1 MRLDEM
7 RLSKMKN
14 LVRFGALAA
23 LVALLGMQSAL
34 ADTLYVAAP
43 GPAAPGHP
51 LSLGPDIKAHQPG
64 DLVTI
69 VFNFNVAQNSSST
82 MARSKSATAGLAAGT
97 GIAGIGFLRFPS
109 SIGGQ
114 SALNTSDVRANS
126 QTFTS
131 TMMGTVQE
139 ILPSGALV
147 VSGTQRIIINGKAQN
162 MKVTGT
168 IRTADIDNTDSVL
181 STSMANVQL
190 DFDGNWGEDK
200 KGIIQRIIDWIW

>member
-1 MRLDEM
+1 MRIMTFTLIAA
-7 RLSKMKN
+7 L
-14 LVRFGALAA
+14 LCGTGAL
-23 LVALLGMQSAL
+23 G
-34 ADTLYVAAP
+34 DTLYVAAP

-51 LSLGPDIKAHQPG
+51 LRLGPDLKAHQPG

-69 VFNFNVAQNSSST
+69 AFNFNVAQNSSST

-131 TMMGTVQE
+131 TMMATVQE

-147 VSGTQRIIINGKAQN
+147 VTGTQRIIINGKAQN

-168 IRTADIDNTDSVL
+168 IRPEDIDNTDTVL
-181 STSMANVQL
+181 SSSMANVQL
-190 DFDGNWGEDK
+190 DFDGNWGEAK
-200 KGIIQRIIDWIW
+200 KGILQQIIDWIW

>member
-1 MRLDEM
+1 MTALI
-7 RLSKMKN
+7 
-14 LVRFGALAA
+14 RFTAIAIFA
-23 LVALLGMQSAL
+23 TLLGTQAVA

-43 GPAAPGHP
+43 GPVAPGHP
-51 LSLGPDIKAHQPG
+51 LSLGPDLKAHQPG

-82 MARSKSATAGLAAGT
+82 MARSKAASGGVAAGT

-109 SIGGQ
+109 SIGAQ
-114 SALNTSDVRANS
+114 SALNTSDVRANA

-131 TMMGTVQE
+131 TMMATVQE
-139 ILPSGALV
+139 IMPSGALV

-168 IRTADIDNTDSVL
+168 IRPADIDNTDSVL

-200 KGIIQRIIDWIW
+200 KGILQRIIDWIW

>member
-1 MRLDEM
+1 MRKT
-7 RLSKMKN
+7 SI
-14 LVRFGALAA
+14 ALAA
-23 LVALLGMQSAL
+23 LAALLSGSQVAV
-34 ADTLYVAAP
+34 ADTLYVAPP

-51 LSLGPDIKAHQPG
+51 LRLGPDLKAHQPG
-64 DLVTI
+64 DLVNI
-69 VFNFNVAQNSSST
+69 VFNFNVSQNSSNT
-82 MARSKSATAGLAAGT
+82 VARSKSFNAGLAAGT
-97 GIAGIGFLRFPS
+97 GIAGVGFFRFPS

-131 TMMGTVQE
+131 SMMATVTD

-147 VSGTQRIIINGKAQN
+147 VTGVQRVIINGKSQN

-168 IRTADIDNTDSVL
+168 IRPEDIDQTDSIL

-190 DFDGNWGEDK
+190 DFDANFAEDK
-200 KGIIQRIIDWIW
+200 KGIIRRIIDWIF

>member
-1 MRLDEM
+1 M
-7 RLSKMKN
+7 
-14 LVRFGALAA
+14 VRFICKISLALFAVA
-23 LVALLGMQSAL
+23 ALLGTQAAF

-43 GPAAPGHP
+43 GPASPGHP
-51 LSLGPDIKAHQPG
+51 LSLGPDLKAHQPG

-82 MARSKSATAGLAAGT
+82 MARSKAASAGLASGT
-97 GIAGIGFLRFPS
+97 GIAGVGFLRFPS
-109 SIGGQ
+109 SIGGH

-131 TMMGTVQE
+131 TMMATVQE

-168 IRTADIDNTDSVL
+168 IRPADIDNTDSIL

>member
-1 MRLDEM
+1 
-7 RLSKMKN
+7 MKTK
-14 LVRFGALAA
+14 LIETKLTSLAA
-23 LVALLGMQSAL
+23 LLALVAFPSMSAV
-34 ADTLYVAAP
+34 ADTLYVPAP
-43 GPAAPGHP
+43 APYSPGHP
-51 LSLGPDIKAHQPG
+51 LRLGPDIKAAQPG

-69 VFNFNVAQNSSST
+69 VFNFNVAQNSTST
-82 MARSKSATAGLAAGT
+82 MARSKNASAGLAAGT

-131 TMMGTVQE
+131 TMMATVQQ

-147 VSGTQRIIINGKAQN
+147 VSGVQRIIINGKAQN

-168 IRTADIDNTDSVL
+168 IRPQDIDDTDSVL
-181 STSMANVQL
+181 STQMANVQL
-190 DFDGNWGEDK
+190 DFDGNFDEDK
-200 KGIIQRIIDWIW
+200 KGIIRRIIDWIF

>member
-1 MRLDEM
+1 MTALI
-7 RLSKMKN
+7 
-14 LVRFGALAA
+14 RFTAIAVFA
-23 LVALLGMQSAL
+23 ALLGTQAIF
-34 ADTLYVAAP
+34 ADSLYVAAP

-51 LSLGPDIKAHQPG
+51 LSLGPDLKAHQPG

-82 MARSKSATAGLAAGT
+82 MARSKAASAGVAAGT

-109 SIGGQ
+109 SIGAQ
-114 SALNTSDVRANS
+114 SALNTSDVRANA

-131 TMMGTVQE
+131 TMMATVQE

-168 IRTADIDNTDSVL
+168 IRPADIDNTDSVL

>member
-1 MRLDEM
+1 MNITALIRLT
-7 RLSKMKN
+7 
-14 LVRFGALAA
+14 ALAA
-23 LVALLGMQSAL
+23 LALLLGMQATS

-43 GPAAPGHP
+43 APVAPGHP
-51 LSLGPDIKAHQPG
+51 LSLGPDSRARQPG

-69 VFNFNVAQNSSST
+69 VFNFNVAQNSSTT
-82 MARSKSATAGLAAGT
+82 MARSKAASAGLAAGT

-131 TMMGTVQE
+131 TMMATVQE

-168 IRTADIDNTDSVL
+168 IRPQDIDNTDSVL

-190 DFDGNWGEDK
+190 DFDGNWGDEK
-200 KGIIQRIIDWIW
+200 KGILQRIIDWIW

>member
-1 MRLDEM
+1 M
-7 RLSKMKN
+7 RLSTMQR
-14 LVRFGALAA
+14 VRIF
-23 LVALLGMQSAL
+23 LVALAVSVCAAPLGSAS
-34 ADTLYVAAP
+34 ADTLYQAAP
-43 GPAAPGHP
+43 VPYAPGHP
-51 LSLGPDIKAHQPG
+51 FRLGPDIKALQPG

-69 VFNFNVAQNSSST
+69 IFNFTVAQNSSST
-82 MARSKSATAGLAAGT
+82 MARSKAATAGLAAGT

-131 TMMGTVQE
+131 TMMATVQQ

-147 VSGTQRIIINGKAQN
+147 VSGVQRIIINGKAQN

-168 IRTADIDNTDSVL
+168 IRPQDIDSTDSVL
-181 STSMANVQL
+181 SSQMANVQL
-190 DFDGNWGEDK
+190 DFDGNFDEEK
-200 KGIIQRIIDWIW
+200 KGILRRIIDWIF

>member
-1 MRLDEM
+1 
-7 RLSKMKN
+7 MKISS
-14 LVRFGALAA
+14 LVRITALATLA
-23 LVALLGMQSAL
+23 TLLGTQAIF

-43 GPAAPGHP
+43 GPASPGHP
-51 LSLGPDIKAHQPG
+51 LSLGPDLRAHQPG

-69 VFNFNVAQNSSST
+69 VFNFNVAQNSTST
-82 MARSKSATAGLAAGT
+82 MARSKAASAGVAAGT

-109 SIGGQ
+109 SIGAQ
-114 SALNTSDVRANS
+114 SALNTSDVRANA

-131 TMMGTVQE
+131 TMMATVQE

-168 IRTADIDNTDSVL
+168 IRPADIDNTDSVL

>member
-1 MRLDEM
+1 MTALI
-7 RLSKMKN
+7 
-14 LVRFGALAA
+14 RFTAIAVFA
-23 LVALLGMQSAL
+23 TLLGTQAVV

-43 GPAAPGHP
+43 GPNAPGHP
-51 LSLGPDIKAHQPG
+51 LSLGPDLKAHQPG

-69 VFNFNVAQNSSST
+69 VFNFNVAQNSTST
-82 MARSKSATAGLAAGT
+82 MARSKAASAGLAAGT
-97 GIAGIGFLRFPS
+97 GIAGVGFLRFPS

-114 SALNTSDVRANS
+114 SALNTSDVRANA

-131 TMMGTVQE
+131 TMMATVQE

-168 IRTADIDNTDSVL
+168 IRPADIDNTDSVL

-200 KGIIQRIIDWIW
+200 KGILQRIIDWIW